1 VLLPERSSEHLRY
14 AEDERRWSQ
23 WMARANEGD
32 AEAYQCLM
40 TEIAT
45 CVEAYLRARFGAIE
59 ILEDCVQECLLTVH
73 RARHTYDPTRA
84 FRPWLFTLVR
94 HRTIDLLRR
103 RDVRT
108 RASADPERAG
118 ETADWS
124 VGDPGAGLEGAR
136 LLARLDPSQAEALS
150 LTKFAGYSIT
160 EAATR
165 AGVSPS
171 AMKTRVHRGLRAVR
185 KLLEEEGTP
194 T

>member
-1 VLLPERSSEHLRY
+1 
-14 AEDERRWSQ
+14 
-23 WMARANEGD
+23 MARANEGD
-32 AEAYQCLM
+32 AKAYQSLM

-45 CVEAYLRARFGAIE
+45 CVEAYLCARFGAIE

-103 RDVRT
+103 SDVRT
-108 RASADPERAG
+108 RTSADPERAG
-118 ETADWS
+118 EAADWS

-136 LLARLDPSQAEALS
+136 LLARLDPAQAEALS
-150 LTKFAGYSIT
+150 LTKFAGYSIA

-165 AGVSPS
+165 TGVSPS